1 MIVYISVHIAVSVLF
16 KAQVNAPCVLK
27 SNDGFGQ
34 RTRCRHVYHTATV
47 CVCVGLFAWLLV
59 MVCRCLFA
67 FRKPKQLHIQSY
79 SFSTSGALKHSECI
93 AVVQSSDL
101 YKQNQNGKNAVAYGV
116 RP

>member
-1 MIVYISVHIAVSVLF
+1 MLHVSLNQTMALDKERGVVMCTI
-16 KAQVNAPCVLK
+16 Q
-27 SNDGFGQ
+27 Q
-34 RTRCRHVYHTATV
+34 R